1 MQRYI
6 YLLKFKQEQNGGKSE
21 SDYAF
26 QSSANLW
33 LYLQDLW
40 AYWQQNYS
48 QEDLERLPPLPTIG
62 EIKAGLAANTSHL
75 TGYQTHELVGI
86 GFTSEYETFSMVLTV
101 IRMPVY

>member
-1 MQRYI
+1 MQKYI
-6 YLLKFKQEQNGGKSE
+6 YLLKLKQEQNGAKSE

-48 QEDLERLPPLPTIG
+48 QEDLERLPLLPTIG
-62 EIKAGLAANTSHL
+62 EIKAGLAANTSRQ

-86 GFTSEYETFSMVLTV
+86 GYTSEHETFSMVLTV

>member
-6 YLLKFKQEQNGGKSE
+6 YLLKLKQEQNGAKSE

-40 AYWQQNYS
+40 TYWQQNYS
-48 QEDLERLPPLPTIG
+48 QEDMERIPPVPTIG
-62 EIKAGLAANTSHL
+62 EIKAGLAANTSQIS
-75 TGYQTHELVGI
+75 GYQTHELVGI
-86 GFTSEYETFSMVLTV
+86 GYTSEYEIFSMVLIV